1 MSTPNPTGSYTS
13 EEQRKFN
20 EFLLE
25 LLDVGCTKGFRN
37 FSTHLRGREEMTVK
51 IVNEPSVPVV
61 LTSQVAS
68 PGFSLNQSILRENLP
83 RSRQSMLLSGRW
95 QRRLS
100 GYGFLNVGLPPA
112 SPSEHET
119 DQDSGSTLFLLACYA
134 RYHRPYAW
142 VRTNHHRLI
151 RLNAQDATEKDH
163 PLKLRSTSQWNL
175 PGRVRVWDIMAELV
189 TISCQ
194 PMPPNPFQ
202 VDFDYFDTLEP
213 HERALASGAMTR
225 ILLQILTTGTR
236 RYNTKVKDDLLL
248 ISQRHFASMV
258 YVMANPKEEKSR
270 DAASKVQNN
279 TVSFL
284 S

>member
-100 GYGFLNVGLPPA
+100 GYGLVNVESPASLLPRSTSGQIRNRRFIDSLPSGIATLPPA
-112 SPSEHET
+112 
-119 DQDSGSTLFLLACYA
+119 
-134 RYHRPYAW
+134 
-142 VRTNHHRLI
+142 
-151 RLNAQDATEKDH
+151 
-163 PLKLRSTSQWNL
+163 LR
-175 PGRVRVWDIMAELV
+175 M
-189 TISCQ
+189 
-194 PMPPNPFQ
+194 
-202 VDFDYFDTLEP
+202 
-213 HERALASGAMTR
+213 
-225 ILLQILTTGTR
+225 GTR
-236 RYNTKVKDDLLL
+236 PTTQTPFVHPTLKK
-248 ISQRHFASMV
+248 FTEG
-258 YVMANPKEEKSR
+258 PPP
-270 DAASKVQNN
+270 
-279 TVSFL
+279 
-284 S
+284 

>member
-1 MSTPNPTGSYTS
+1 MSAPSPSPAYSS
-13 EEQRKFN
+13 EEQRKFS
-20 EFLLE
+20 EFLIE
-25 LLDVGCTKGFRN
+25 LLDMGCTKGFHN

-61 LTSQVAS
+61 LSSQIAS

-95 QRRLS
+95 QRKLS

-112 SPSEHET
+112 SPSEHEVEL
-119 DQDSGSTLFLLACYA
+119 DSACTLFLLACYA

-175 PGRVRVWDIMAELV
+175 PGRVRVWDIIAELV

-202 VDFDYFDTLEP
+202 VDFDYFDSLEP

-225 ILLQILTTGTR
+225 ILLQILTSGTR

-258 YVMANPKEEKSR
+258 YVMANPKDNEKQ
-270 DAASKVQNN
+270 QNAM
-279 TVSFL
+279 
-284 S
+284 

>member
-100 GYGFLNVGLPPA
+100 GYGN
-112 SPSEHET
+112 
-119 DQDSGSTLFLLACYA
+119 
-134 RYHRPYAW
+134 
-142 VRTNHHRLI
+142 
-151 RLNAQDATEKDH
+151 
-163 PLKLRSTSQWNL
+163 
-175 PGRVRVWDIMAELV
+175 GRFI
-189 TISCQ
+189 
-194 PMPPNPFQ
+194 
-202 VDFDYFDTLEP
+202 DYFDSHFFSATEMCREIP
-213 HERALASGAMTR
+213 ESFRAP
-225 ILLQILTTGTR
+225 
-236 RYNTKVKDDLLL
+236 YVKKFQQEFIEFPL
-248 ISQRHFASMV
+248 
-258 YVMANPKEEKSR
+258 
-270 DAASKVQNN
+270 
-279 TVSFL
+279 FL
-284 S
+284 